1 MDGGPIINFE
11 RVQSLQLFIHYGTI
25 TARAVVVQK
34 YMAQQSGEG
43 FIGQEAVRKEIDIW
57 YE

>member
-25 TARAVVVQK
+25 TARAVVQK
-34 YMAQQSGEG
+34 YIQQQSGEG